1 MSLHG
6 QVIASSPDLGG
17 PNGGAK
23 RPRTFPGDPDW
34 ARGLAGGG
42 EMGARIRSFD
52 WSSTPLG
59 PIGRWP
65 LSLREAV
72 SICLRSRFQLA
83 IYWGPQLVLLYN
95 DAEREVLGAMHPR
108 VLGMPAAEILTEMWD
123 VVGPMLQSVLEGG
136 PATWSVDQALRL
148 NRHGFVEEAFFTY
161 SYSPIADGDGVG
173 GVLLVSFETTDR
185 VLAERR
191 LRTLRELAAETA
203 KAQTADE
210 ACTSAARV
218 LAGNTSDLPFSL
230 LYLTDREGQPRL
242 CASTGV
248 AGAPDPDLWPLSQV
262 ALGQR
267 VEYVEDLPARFPAG

>member
-1 MSLHG
+1 MSPAY
-6 QVIASSPDLGG
+6 QASTLCPHDRG
-17 PNGGAK
+17 PNGGAET
-23 RPRTFPGDPDW
+23 PLILSGDAGW
-34 ARGLAGGG
+34 AHSVAGGG
-42 EMGARIRSFD
+42 EMGARIGAFD
-52 WSSTPLG
+52 WSSSPLG
-59 PIGRWP
+59 PIDKWP

-72 SICLRSRFQLA
+72 SLCLRSRFQLA
-83 IYWGPQLVLLYN
+83 IYWGPQLILLYN

-108 VLGMPAAEILTEMWD
+108 VLGMPAAKILTEMWD

-230 LYLTDREGQPRL
+230 LYLTDREGRPRL
-242 CASTGV
+242 C
-248 AGAPDPDLWPLSQV
+248 
-262 ALGQR
+262 
-267 VEYVEDLPARFPAG
+267 